1 MREGQATNEK
11 QTGGIQ
17 SGRQVTLR
25 KRVSGESAGRS
36 KALQSR
42 PQCFFAF
49 SCKPGSTSEECSRR
63 EIFRCWEA
71 AGREGNLIR
80 AQRQQ
85 LKS

>member
-42 PQCFFAF
+42 PLSAF
-49 SCKPGSTSEECSRR
+49 SRFLVNLALRR
-63 EIFRCWEA
+63 RSA
-71 AGREGNLIR
+71 AGGRFFDVGK
-80 AQRQQ
+80 RQVG
-85 LKS
+85 KET